1 MEVLS
6 LKLLQIKALPEV
18 VPPIMAPPE
27 RGTFFRRQVYKSVGI
42 TDAFYGFWK
51 VKKTSWFSDLFI
63 FKRQCIYS
71 S

>member
-42 TDAFYGFWK
+42 TDAFYGF
-51 VKKTSWFSDLFI
+51 
-63 FKRQCIYS
+63 
-71 S
+71 